1 MHPCDQIVILSQ
13 LFMMTKIA
21 LANLL
26 NIANFRAPPE
36 LMCFSLWFLSNV
48 STYVSDSIHFVLH
61 PLPVR

>member
-13 LFMMTKIA
+13 FVMMTKIA

-36 LMCFSLWFLSNV
+36 NAMV
-48 STYVSDSIHFVLH
+48 HVGTMAIK
-61 PLPVR
+61 